1 MCIRYSTMQLWH
13 VNGQNLEYPHG
24 NNMGIKIDNKIGNG
38 DAKKLQCVSK
48 NIPDILSCNFRK
60 QCRIFILFGI
70 HVTEKVSNQ

>member
-1 MCIRYSTMQLWH
+1 
-13 VNGQNLEYPHG
+13 
-24 NNMGIKIDNKIGNG
+24 MGIKIDNKIGNG